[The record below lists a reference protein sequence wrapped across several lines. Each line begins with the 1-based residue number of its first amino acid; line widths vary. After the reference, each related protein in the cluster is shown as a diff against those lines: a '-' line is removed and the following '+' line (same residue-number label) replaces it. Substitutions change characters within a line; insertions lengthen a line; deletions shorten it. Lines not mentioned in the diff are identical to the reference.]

1 MTRLFSIAL
10 APIALA
16 PIALTMITGLAFSIP
31 FLTASPLRAHQSQTV
46 QENDVSVM
54 IHLNP
59 NDSPYAGKS
68 TETWFMLMRPNGE
81 MIAPTT
87 CNCQVKV
94 YNWRKIAIDSNP
106 VLTTMQAP
114 GHEAGHKVFRT
125 AITFPKSGAYT
136 VVLSGKAK
144 DKSFK
149 PFAIKFP
156 VTVRP

>member
-1 MTRLFSIAL
+1 MTKMF
-10 APIALA
+10 
-16 PIALTMITGLAFSIP
+16 PIALTMTAGLAIAAP
-31 FLTASPLRAHQSQTV
+31 FLTAPPLNAHQSQAA
-46 QENDVSVM
+46 QGSDVNVM

-68 TETWFMLMRPNGE
+68 AETWFMLMRKNGE
-81 MIAPTT
+81 MIAPST

-94 YNWRKIAIDSNP
+94 YNGRKVAIASNLP
-106 VLTTMQAP
+106 LTMMQAP
-114 GHEAGHKVFRT
+114 GHEAGHKVLRT

-136 VVLSGKAK
+136 VVLSGTAK

-149 PFAIKFP
+149 SFEMKFP

>member
-1 MTRLFSIAL
+1 MTKLL
-10 APIALA
+10 
-16 PIALTMITGLAFSIP
+16 PIALTPIALTITAGLAFSTP
-31 FLTASPLRAHQSQTV
+31 FLTASPLSAHQSRTV
-46 QENDVSVM
+46 PASDVSVM

-59 NDSPYAGKS
+59 DDSPYAGKS
-68 TETWFMLMRPNGE
+68 TETWFMLMRPDGK

-94 YNWRKIAIDSNP
+94 YNWRKTAIASNLP
-106 VLTTMQAP
+106 LATMQAP
-114 GHEAGHKVFRT
+114 GHEAGHKVYRT

-144 DKSFK
+144 DNSFK
-149 PFAIKFP
+149 PFEIKFP